1 MITVKDLMTSP
12 AQSSPDG
19 KHWEPALPHPGWP
32 FWKTRLK
39 DAFSVWQGKAIAVRQ
54 TTKADIKD
62 GT

>member
-19 KHWEPALPHPGWP
+19 KYWEPALPLPWP
-32 FWKTRLK
+32 FWKPRLK
-39 DAFSVWQGKAIAVRQ
+39 DALAVWQGKAIAVRQ
-54 TTKADIKD
+54 TTKADSKE